1 MPDGSPP
8 AAVPTDRKEPVMKK
22 RALAVLAVL
31 AALIAPALAGV
42 VVEMER
48 KDLASG
54 QTEPAD
60 KIFAQGTK
68 IRMEPSGASQAIIF
82 RNEEL
87 LIINHNEKTYYRFDR
102 ESLQALSKQMDAAME
117 QMEAQLANMPA
128 EQRAMMEKMMKERMG
143 GNPFGGEDLPK
154 PEMKAEGVE
163 QVGEYSCKKYALYR
177 GDQKTLEILAAPASE
192 VGEAGQAMEAFQAMA
207 RFSSEV
213 LSSFRKGPLAGLAEN
228 PLKVMDQIDGFPV
241 LSRVF
246 ENGVAVS
253 ETILKSAEG
262 QDLADDLF
270 EAPKG
275 YRLVDPVKEA
285 QMGR

>member
-1 MPDGSPP
+1 
-8 AAVPTDRKEPVMKK
+8 MKK
-22 RALAVLAVL
+22 RALAALAIL

-68 IRMEPSGASQAIIF
+68 IRMEPSGANQAIIF

-87 LIINHNEKTYYRFDR
+87 LIINHSDKTYYRMDR
-102 ESLQALSKQMDAAME
+102 ESLEALSKQMDAAMQ

-128 EQRAMMEKMMKERMG
+128 EQRAMMEKMMKGRMG
-143 GNPFGGEDLPK
+143 GEELPK

-163 QVGEYSCKKYALYR
+163 QVGEYSCEKYALYR
-177 GDQKTLEILAAPASE
+177 GDQKTLEVLSAPASE
-192 VGEAGQAMEAFQAMA
+192 VGDAGQAMEAFQAMA
-207 RFSSEV
+207 KFSSEV

-228 PLKVMDQIDGFPV
+228 PLEAMDQIDGFPV
-241 LSRVF
+241 LSRAF